1 MWGINSIYARFLE
14 PPPLGQVVQVEQGV
28 QNQGV
33 GVAAMP
39 YGPPVHHHT
48 LHEMNGDRA
57 QSYAGNMSSAKN
69 GREGVYVNHQS
80 HFVDPSVNHNHNKN
94 LVMPVIEE
102 RERERWGGTHAPPSP
117 PQVHDAPVWQHS
129 MGEHEAGDMHEYTHD
144 ANGVYDSYDHEYM
157 HDANDYEY
165 MHDANGV
172 YDPYDPYA
180 CDINVQEDQSNL
192 GGYKYNDTPS
202 NPDLDNP
209 DWNQDP
215 EELRHGYD
223 VYNYPDYLQ
232 GYSNVEVEK
241 PALVPREWWGGVGQ
255 ENLGQPPQ
263 IESHDSLIELQA
275 LREGEGETPP

>member
-1 MWGINSIYARFLE
+1 M
-14 PPPLGQVVQVEQGV
+14 
-28 QNQGV
+28 
-33 GVAAMP
+33 
-39 YGPPVHHHT
+39 H
-48 LHEMNGDRA
+48 
-57 QSYAGNMSSAKN
+57 
-69 GREGVYVNHQS
+69 
-80 HFVDPSVNHNHNKN
+80 
-94 LVMPVIEE
+94 VIEE

-129 MGEHEAGDMHEYTHD
+129 MGGYEAGDMHECQSMHEMD
-144 ANGVYDSYDHEYM
+144 SNGM
-157 HDANDYEY
+157 
-165 MHDANGV
+165 
-172 YDPYDPYA
+172 YDPNDPYVF
-180 CDINVQEDQSNL
+180 DMDVQEDQSNL

-202 NPDLDNP
+202 NPNLDDP

-215 EELRHGYD
+215 EEPPHGYD

-275 LREGEGETPP
+275 LREGEGETPPLSEPEHAPTLEQITNTDFSGNVSGGEAMDLPHTSPRAKRPRKRSVIGVPGRQKVTLKMIKKELNCTTIVEN